1 MVRFAF
7 FLMIIFSSC
16 THWIVGSEVRLQME
30 NLTDEV
36 ISDLSVHSKSGSVVL
51 VPETLESGEKSKV
64 YEVEWVGKFEF
75 GISQAPLGVHRLEAG
90 SSVVAQIKKDQ
101 NGRFTMSLK

>member
-1 MVRFAF
+1 MRLMF
-7 FLMIIFSSC
+7 FLMVIFSSC
-16 THWIVGSEVRLQME
+16 THWIVGSDVRLQME

-64 YEVEWVGKFEF
+64 YEVEWVGRFEF
-75 GISQAPLGVHRLEAG
+75 RILQAPLGTHKLKAG

-101 NGRFTMSLK
+101 NGNFAMSLK

>member
-1 MVRFAF
+1 MRLMF
-7 FLMIIFSSC
+7 FLMVIFSSC

-64 YEVEWVGKFEF
+64 YEVEWAGKFQF
-75 GISQAPLGVHRLEAG
+75 RILQAPLGTHRLKAG

-101 NGRFTMSLK
+101 NGNFAMSLK